1 MAIMETNWRSFL
13 SPGSDLPPD
22 VHFLVITQDGEKSI
36 GAHKLLMAGVSPV
49 FRVMLCGP
57 MKETGNVIRVEE
69 TSHEAFSSM
78 ISFIYKVPGE
88 GFHLNDVGCPQKLFD
103 LLAVAD
109 KYEILSLKTLT
120 LDTLGS
126 LAIANE
132 SVISFS
138 TVAYN
143 YKLLFEDVSQKLLM
157 RCLKFLLDTTA
168 GGCAALISEAKKKF
182 PDANS
187 DVLEGLLH
195 VGSESLQLPGAL
207 KILCKMIF
215 LICDV
220 QLRFAG
226 WGNLVNFDTEE
237 HEMTKV
243 VLMAKIAKL
252 ADEWKISYDIYLVE
266 YLVGYDFSGYIS
278 LWMEIQSPS
287 DPDDY
292 FTLNAHDVLIL
303 KSDQLPKLHEW
314 TRVEISHVEESGK
327 YFLSLSVGGEE
338 LARKECEMGRNLT
351 DVNIY
356 CVCLPNV
363 FQCQPC
369 FIRGLLVLDKH

>member
-1 MAIMETNWRSFL
+1 M
-13 SPGSDLPPD
+13 
-22 VHFLVITQDGEKSI
+22 
-36 GAHKLLMAGVSPV
+36 
-49 FRVMLCGP
+49 
-57 MKETGNVIRVEE
+57 
-69 TSHEAFSSM
+69 
-78 ISFIYKVPGE
+78 
-88 GFHLNDVGCPQKLFD
+88 
-103 LLAVAD
+103 
-109 KYEILSLKTLT
+109 
-120 LDTLGS
+120 DTLSS
-126 LAIANE
+126 LAITKEN
-132 SVISFS
+132 VISAA
-138 TVAYN
+138 TVTFN

-252 ADEWKISYDIYLVE
+252 ADEWKIYYDIYLVE

-278 LWMEIQSPS
+278 LWMDMSPS
-287 DPDDY
+287 DSDDY
-292 FTLNAHDVLIL
+292 FKLEMCFSHQKIHLDVRDLSAHDVLIL

-314 TRVEISHVEESGK
+314 TRVEISHVEEGGK
-327 YFLSLSVGGEE
+327 YILSLSVGGEE
-338 LARKECEMGRNLT
+338 LGRKECEMGRNLT

-356 CVCLPNV
+356 CGRNV
-363 FQCQPC
+363 FQRQPC
-369 FIRGLLVLDKH
+369 FIRGLLVLDKQ